1 MMPNLPFPNLEI
13 VTKGGIAEIKLK
25 NQDLAEMLKKAIESK
40 GQKVTKVEVYPD
52 VFVVVV
58 DLTEFENKL
67 RQQGFPATIEPK
79 ELKITIDRK
88 ELIDTFTK
96 VTNLSE
102 LGVTIKDERDYILL
116 SGRITGLPNVKM

>member
-1 MMPNLPFPNLEI
+1 MMPNLPFPNLDI
-13 VTKGGIAEIKLK
+13 TTRGNIAEVKLK

-52 VFVVVV
+52 VFVIYI

-88 ELIDTFTK
+88 GLIDKFIE

-116 SGRITGLPNVKM
+116 SGKITGIPNVKM